1 MKTIFSKL
9 NLKYGIIMGLGFCL
23 YTTIMWLTKLDSTHL
38 KVGKYFDILII
49 LLPISIILIAIK
61 KENSLSK
68 LNILQRIFIAIYV
81 SAISFIIY
89 APFLYCYHNY
99 INPDWFNFVL
109 DLKKEE
115 LISTNMSKTQID
127 TILNEM
133 KIVNDAQNKLF
144 RLSALIPSVII
155 IPSIIALFSLVFIR
169 KKNNLA
175 NQSYTHK

>member
-1 MKTIFSKL
+1 
-9 NLKYGIIMGLGFCL
+9 
-23 YTTIMWLTKLDSTHL
+23 
-38 KVGKYFDILII
+38 
-49 LLPISIILIAIK
+49 
-61 KENSLSK
+61 
-68 LNILQRIFIAIYV
+68 
-81 SAISFIIY
+81 
-89 APFLYCYHNY
+89 
-99 INPDWFNFVL
+99 
-109 DLKKEE
+109 
-115 LISTNMSKTQID
+115 MSKTQID

>member
-1 MKTIFSKL
+1 
-9 NLKYGIIMGLGFCL
+9 MGLGFCL
-23 YTTIMWLTKLDSTHL
+23 YTTIMWNTKLDSTHL

-61 KENSLSK
+61 KNTLSK

-99 INPDWFNFVL
+99 VNPDCFNFVL
-109 DLKKEE
+109 DLKKIE
-115 LISTNMSKTQID
+115 LIRTNMSKTQID

-133 KIVNDAQNKLF
+133 KIANDAQNKLF
-144 RLSALIPSVII
+144 KLSALIPSVII
-155 IPSIIALFSLVFIR
+155 IPSIVA
-169 KKNNLA
+169 
-175 NQSYTHK
+175 

>member
-1 MKTIFSKL
+1 
-9 NLKYGIIMGLGFCL
+9 
-23 YTTIMWLTKLDSTHL
+23 MWLTKLDSTHL

-49 LLPISIILIAIK
+49 LLPISIILITIK

-68 LNILQRIFIAIYV
+68 LNISQRIFIAIYV

-89 APFLYCYHNY
+89 APFIYCYHNY
-99 INPDWFNFVL
+99 VNPDWFNFVL

-115 LISTNMSKTQID
+115 LICTNMPKTQID

-133 KIVNDAQNKLF
+133 KIANDAQNKLF

-155 IPSIIALFSLVFIR
+155 IPSIIALFSLVFTR
-169 KKNNLA
+169 NKKI
-175 NQSYTHK
+175 

>member
-1 MKTIFSKL
+1 
-9 NLKYGIIMGLGFCL
+9 MGLWFCL

-49 LLPISIILIAIK
+49 LLPISIILITIK

-68 LNILQRIFIAIYV
+68 LNISQRIFIAIYV

-89 APFLYCYHNY
+89 APFIYCYHNY
-99 INPDWFNFVL
+99 VNPDWFNFVL

-115 LISTNMSKTQID
+115 LISTNTPKTQID

-169 KKNNLA
+169 NKKI
-175 NQSYTHK
+175 